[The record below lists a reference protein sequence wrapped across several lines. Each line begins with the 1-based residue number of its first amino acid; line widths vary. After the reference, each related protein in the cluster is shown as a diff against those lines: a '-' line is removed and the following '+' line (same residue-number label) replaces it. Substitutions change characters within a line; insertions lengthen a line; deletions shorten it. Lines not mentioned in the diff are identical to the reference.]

1 MSGMFER
8 PRLTEQV
15 VAHMTRMIT
24 EAAWPSGAAL
34 PPEADLAQQLGVS
47 RTVIR
52 EGVRVLA
59 SRGMLDVRQGRGTF
73 VTPSAAWNVAEPL
86 ALLVKADRP
95 ALLNW
100 LEVRT
105 ILEMASARL
114 AAARA
119 SERDRAELAEA
130 LRRVCDVTQQPE
142 EYVEAD
148 IALHVRLAQ
157 ATQNPQL
164 QLLVQTLVQPLRREL
179 HETVRMP
186 ALTAAATREHTA
198 IVERVLAG
206 DGAGARAA
214 MGAHLSR
221 VAEEINVVLNERV
234 DALGDAA
241 PTPAAS
247 TPLP

>member
-1 MSGMFER
+1 MTRFFER

-15 VAHMTRMIT
+15 VTHLTRMIT
-24 EAAWPSGAAL
+24 EAAWPPGTAL

-73 VTPSAAWNVAEPL
+73 VTPATAWTVAEPL

-95 ALLNW
+95 ALRNW

-105 ILEMASARL
+105 ILELESARL
-114 AAARA
+114 AAERA
-119 SERDRAELAEA
+119 GERDRAELAAA
-130 LRRVCDVTQQPE
+130 LQRVCDVTQQPE

-148 IALHVRLAQ
+148 IALHGRIAQ

-164 QLLVQTLVQPLRREL
+164 RLLVQTLVQPLRLEL
-179 HETVRMP
+179 HETVQIP
-186 ALTAAATREHTA
+186 TLTEAATREHTA
-198 IVERVLAG
+198 LVERILAG
-206 DGAGARAA
+206 DGVGARAA
-214 MGAHLSR
+214 MGAHLRR
-221 VAEEINVVLNERV
+221 VAEEINQVLHEPVPDEGRP
-234 DALGDAA
+234 G
-241 PTPAAS
+241 PARSAG
-247 TPLP
+247 PPV

>member
-1 MSGMFER
+1 MSGIFER

-24 EAAWPSGAAL
+24 EATWPAGTAL

-52 EGVRVLA
+52 EGVRVLV

-73 VTPSAAWNVAEPL
+73 VTPATAWNVAEPL

-105 ILEMASARL
+105 ILEMESARL
-114 AAARA
+114 AAERA
-119 SERDRAELAEA
+119 NADDRAELAAA
-130 LRRVCDVTQQPE
+130 LGRICDASQQPE

-148 IALHVRLAQ
+148 IALHVRLAA

-164 QLLVQTLVQPLRREL
+164 QLMVQTLVQPLRLEL
-179 HETVRMP
+179 HETVQIP

-198 IVERVLAG
+198 LIERVLAG
-206 DGAGARAA
+206 DGEGARAA
-214 MGAHLSR
+214 MGAHLRR
-221 VAEEINVVLNERV
+221 VAEEINVVLRASATGEQV
-234 DALGDAA
+234 PSAA
-241 PTPAAS
+241 TPAS
-247 TPLP
+247 TSI

>member
-1 MSGMFER
+1 MSGIFER

-15 VAHMTRMIT
+15 VAHMTDMIT
-24 EAAWPSGAAL
+24 AGAWPAGSAL

-73 VTPSAAWNVAEPL
+73 VTPATAWNVAEPL

-105 ILEMASARL
+105 ILEMESGRL
-114 AAARA
+114 AAERA
-119 SERDRAELAEA
+119 SERDRAELTAA
-130 LRRVCDVTQQPE
+130 LQRVCDVTQQPE

-148 IALHVRLAQ
+148 IALHVRIAQ

-164 QLLVQTLVQPLRREL
+164 RLMVQTLVQPLRLEL
-179 HETVRMP
+179 HETVQIP

-198 IVERVLAG
+198 IVERILAG

-221 VAEEINVVLNERV
+221 VAEEINVVLNG
-234 DALGDAA
+234 GDWKE
-241 PTPAAS
+241 TSTCVREPA
-247 TPLP
+247 

>member
-24 EAAWPSGAAL
+24 GAAWPSGAAL

-86 ALLVKADRP
+86 ALLVRADRP

-105 ILEMASARL
+105 ILEPSHAR
-114 AAARA
+114 
-119 SERDRAELAEA
+119 SQVG
-130 LRRVCDVTQQPE
+130 RRHQVPCHPG
-142 EYVEAD
+142 
-148 IALHVRLAQ
+148 
-157 ATQNPQL
+157 
-164 QLLVQTLVQPLRREL
+164 
-179 HETVRMP
+179 
-186 ALTAAATREHTA
+186 REHTRLSPRH
-198 IVERVLAG
+198 ERK
-206 DGAGARAA
+206 
-214 MGAHLSR
+214 
-221 VAEEINVVLNERV
+221 
-234 DALGDAA
+234 
-241 PTPAAS
+241 
-247 TPLP
+247 